1 MPAIDLTSTTG
12 IQQYLHDNGYTCDFV
27 ERLAEG
33 FSGFVYRA
41 KLKGDSPSVSP
52 TNDSKLTCLD

>member
-1 MPAIDLTSTTG
+1 MPPIDLTSTVG
-12 IQQYLHDNGYTCDFV
+12 IQQYLYENGYTCDTV

-41 KLKGDSPSVSP
+41 RLNK
-52 TNDSKLTCLD
+52 TSKSL

>member
-1 MPAIDLTSTTG
+1 MPPTDLTSASG
-12 IQQYLHDNGYTCDFV
+12 IQQYLNDNGYACNSV

-41 KLKGDSPSVSP
+41 KLQGYSTSLSPP
-52 TNDSKLTCLD
+52 NDSKLTCPY

>member
-1 MPAIDLTSTTG
+1 MSPIDLTSTTG
-12 IQQYLHDNGYTCDFV
+12 IQQYLHENGYKCESV

-41 KLKGDSPSVSP
+41 RLQGDPTSPSPS
-52 TNDSKLTCLD
+52 NDSKLTCPY